1 MSLTEFFESVAIG
14 FGLVMLAL
22 MTVASPFILFR

>member
-14 FGLVMLAL
+14 FGLIMLAV
-22 MTVASPFILFR
+22 MTIASPFILFR